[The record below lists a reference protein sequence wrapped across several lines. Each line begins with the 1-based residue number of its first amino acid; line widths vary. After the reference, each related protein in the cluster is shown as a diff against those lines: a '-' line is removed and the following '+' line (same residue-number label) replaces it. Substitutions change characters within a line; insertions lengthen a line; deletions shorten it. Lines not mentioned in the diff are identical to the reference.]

1 MVKVAIAGGRGHLGA
16 TIAETLTDDSRH
28 EYIVL
33 SRGAPKNEKEVQVDY
48 DDISAVTAVL
58 EKHEIHTVI
67 STMLVIS
74 EPAAKSETNLVK
86 AAAASKFTE
95 RFVQSIWGAPAP
107 AEAAAYMPHISLRQ
121 GVQDELRKTNL
132 EWTQVHNGYFMDYYG
147 LPHLKSHL
155 APPPFAI
162 DVDNKAATIPGS
174 GDDKM
179 VFTYTYD
186 VARFVA
192 EVLTLPKWDEITTI
206 VGDRVTLNEF
216 VQLAEEARGTTVS
229 SSMLYDTT
237 LTTLPPGTKFNVVY
251 DDMDKLKTFQTSE
264 LPSHASIYPYFPK
277 EKLQYMFAAFGMWA
291 VGGYF
296 NLPEDKAINHK
307 FPNIKPLSVKQML
320 ETSWQN
326 R

>member
-1 MVKVAIAGGRGHLGA
+1 MIKVAIAGGRGHLGA
-16 TIAETLTDDSRH
+16 TIAEILTDDSRH

-33 SRGAPKNEKEVQVDY
+33 SGGAPKNEKEVQVDY
-48 DDISAVTAVL
+48 GEISAVTAVL

-74 EPAAKSETNLVK
+74 EPPAKSETNLVK
-86 AAAASKFTE
+86 AAAASNFTE

-107 AEAAAYMPHISLRQ
+107 AEQ
-121 GVQDELRKTNL
+121 GVQNELRKTNL
-132 EWTQVHNGYFMDYYG
+132 EWTQVHDGYFMDYYG
-147 LPHLKSHL
+147 LPQLESHL
-155 APPPFAI
+155 TFPPFAI

-186 VARFVA
+186 VAKFVA
-192 EVLTLPKWDEITTI
+192 EVLTLPKWDEITI
-206 VGDRVTLNEF
+206 IIGDRITLNEF
-216 VQLAEEARGTTVS
+216 VQLAEEARGT
-229 SSMLYDTT
+229 
-237 LTTLPPGTKFNVVY
+237 KFNVGN

-264 LPSHASIYPYFPK
+264 LHPHASIYPFFPK
-277 EKLQYMFAAFGMWA
+277 EKLQYIFAAFGMW
-291 VGGYF
+291 VVERYF

-307 FPNIKPLSVKQML
+307 FPNFKPLSVKRML
-320 ETSWQN
+320 SDSWQG

>member
-107 AEAAAYMPHISLRQ
+107 AEAAAYMPHIPLRQ
-121 GVQDELRKTNL
+121 GVQNELRKTNL

-155 APPPFAI
+155 TPPPFAI

-186 VARFVA
+186 VARFIA

-216 VQLAEEARGTTVS
+216 VQLAEEARGT
-229 SSMLYDTT
+229 
-237 LTTLPPGTKFNVVY
+237 KFNVVY

-264 LPSHASIYPYFPK
+264 LPSHASLYPYFPR
-277 EKLQYMFAAFGMWA
+277 EKLQYMFAAFGMWV

-296 NLPEDKAINHK
+296 NLPKDKAINHK